1 MSSYSLQI
9 GVFLGAFVD
18 FFFFFESCF
27 YLAIRKLDYYSLEMD
42 FRKENISI

>member
-9 GVFLGAFVD
+9 GVFLGAFVE
-18 FFFFFESCF
+18 FFFFLSCF
-27 YLAIRKLDYYSLEMD
+27 YLAISKLDYYFLEMD

>member
-1 MSSYSLQI
+1 MSGYSLQI
-9 GVFLGAFVD
+9 GVFLGA

-27 YLAIRKLDYYSLEMD
+27 YLAISKLDYYYLEMD